1 MKDNNLKI
9 IIAFHKL
16 ENEIDNTLIKLCKE
30 NKTAD
35 NETSIFIKGQI
46 KAYKDFLDIIDDY
59 LSKIEN
65 QRNGNGSG

>member
-16 ENEIDNTLIKLCKE
+16 ENEIDNTLIKLCGE

-59 LSKIEN
+59 LSEIEN